1 MRIKQQSTRKG
12 KSVVNAK
19 SAKSM
24 TSDMA
29 KQMIREKI
37 VLIAK
42 TAQRRLSRFSTHATS
57 QAILNL
63 LMPSD
68 VSIER

>member
-1 MRIKQQSTRKG
+1 MRIKQQITRNDKN
-12 KSVVNAK
+12 VVNAK

-24 TSDMA
+24 MSDMA
-29 KQMIREKI
+29 KRIIREKI

>member
-1 MRIKQQSTRKG
+1 MRIKQQITRKG
-12 KSVVNAK
+12 KSAVNVK